1 MINLIYKLIS
11 YLLTDSLIACLIGLA
26 VLEIIL
32 IIGQK
37 LYNHRFNNPLTN
49 FLICL
54 NCGKII
60 KINPEIKSQL
70 PLIENIRSIDRWDF
84 YLKPCCNLPSRV
96 LLELFNDPLS
106 LYVLKSKE
114 MDKWP
119 LERRE
124 RAIKRAKRNKY
135 DIHYK
140 HLLDYKKIV
149 AVGL

>member
-1 MINLIYKLIS
+1 MINLIYRLI
-11 YLLTDSLIACLIGLA
+11 DSLIACLIGLTA
-26 VLEIIL
+26 LRIIFK
-32 IIGQK
+32 ISQK
-37 LYNHRFNNPLTN
+37 LYNYWFNNPLTN

-54 NCGKII
+54 NCSKII
-60 KINPEIKSQL
+60 KINPEIEPQL
-70 PLIENIRSIDRWDF
+70 PLIENIRSIDRWNYF
-84 YLKPCCNLPSRV
+84 LKPCCNLPSRV
-96 LLELFNDPLS
+96 LLELFNHPLS
-106 LYVLKSKE
+106 LYVFKLKE